1 MKRIK
6 IFSIILA
13 MVMLFSI
20 PTGVFAAEGTEA
32 ETLPDPGTT
41 PDSPFYFMDKWG
53 KQIAMAFTFGAENK
67 AQRALTYAD
76 ERMAEIEAMMAQN
89 KFKEATAAGNEYQY
103 CIQTA
108 TKSMEQAKSE
118 GLNVGERMA
127 LMAEKHLEVANR
139 LSENASQEAQA
150 VMTQTRERAMTCQE
164 TALKHMAQG
173 DPGKAARVNLQLM
186 ERQLNRIRT
195 QAEEAGGE
203 AVQRRLEE
211 YNRLGNLGEEISQ
224 IAKGL
229 GKETNVDQL
238 VGMATANHL
247 EVLAQVQQRVEG
259 GAQEAVQATIMNCIQ
274 NHEQLVTRL
283 QEQNQLGSV
292 PEETPIPNMLQN
304 MVQNRIEQST
314 QTQTGTQTQAG
325 QGEQGTGTATQT
337 QTQNTS
343 QTQTSQGTQNTTTP
357 AGGGGPSGGT
367 QKGAN

>member
-1 MKRIK
+1 
-6 IFSIILA
+6 
-13 MVMLFSI
+13 
-20 PTGVFAAEGTEA
+20 
-32 ETLPDPGTT
+32 
-41 PDSPFYFMDKWG
+41 
-53 KQIAMAFTFGAENK
+53 
-67 AQRALTYAD
+67 
-76 ERMAEIEAMMAQN
+76 
-89 KFKEATAAGNEYQY
+89 
-103 CIQTA
+103 
-108 TKSMEQAKSE
+108 
-118 GLNVGERMA
+118 
-127 LMAEKHLEVANR
+127 MAEKHLEVANR

-173 DPGKAARVNLQLM
+173 DPEKAAQVNLQLM
-186 ERQLNRIRT
+186 ERQLTRMRL
-195 QAEEAGGE
+195 QSEVAEGE
-203 AVQRRLEE
+203 AIQQRTEE
-211 YNRLGNLGEEISQ
+211 YNRLDKLGAEISQ

-229 GKETNVDQL
+229 GKETTVDQL
-238 VGMATANHL
+238 VGQATAHHL

-314 QTQTGTQTQAG
+314 QTQTQTQTGTQTQAG